1 MLSFI
6 EVTFIFF
13 SILSLLDARRLEYDE
28 RRVSFG
34 KWGLSDIQDTVHDA
48 CSVIRRLTIRREDVF
63 ETTLSASLASSVSL
77 SHSPVKQAQKKFCV
91 ERLFRKIP
99 MAIRNKMAIFP
110 ESRGYQV
117 SVETFNTPDSE
128 SSIALNVRLRHITE
142 PLIPDDIW
150 ETMTG
155 QEFQQHPETLDQLTK
170 TGAWLAE
177 NDEVNEWV
185 DWKVFGSLG
194 SLENG
199 DIQVWTGKAKKE
211 GHGSEVPFI
220 KSRSI
225 LPMSPEEVVDL
236 LLDSERVK
244 TYNQWS
250 QGRTDCWTAR
260 AEDGSQQQTKIV
272 KSTTQPPL
280 GAKPMVSV
288 TLLHARPWGSDG
300 GWIVVSRSPGGNAF
314 FDPDDSPTSRSD
326 ILLGVNLLSQ
336 LDEESCVLTSL
347 THVYSPAIPAMLAE
361 RLGARSAIKFAIDVR
376 NSKVPA

>member
-1 MLSFI
+1 MP
-6 EVTFIFF
+6 IF
-13 SILSLLDARRLEYDE
+13 S
-28 RRVSFG
+28 
-34 KWGLSDIQDTVHDA
+34 
-48 CSVIRRLTIRREDVF
+48 
-63 ETTLSASLASSVSL
+63 
-77 SHSPVKQAQKKFCV
+77 
-91 ERLFRKIP
+91 
-99 MAIRNKMAIFP
+99 
-110 ESRGYQV
+110 ESRGYQI
-117 SVETFNTPDSE
+117 SVETFSTPDAE
-128 SSIALNVRLRHITE
+128 SSIAVEERLRHITE
-142 PLIPDDIW
+142 PLIPEDVW

-155 QEFQQHPETLDQLTK
+155 QEFQQHPETLDQLAK

-194 SLENG
+194 SLEKG

-225 LPMSPEEVVDL
+225 LPMPPEEVVEL
-236 LLDSERVK
+236 LMDSERVK

-250 QGRTDCWTAR
+250 QGRTDCWIAP
-260 AEDGSQQQTKIV
+260 AEEGSQKQTKIV

-280 GAKPMVSV
+280 GAKPVVSV

-300 GWIVVSRSPGGNAF
+300 GWIVVSRSPGGNAY
-314 FDPDDSPTSRSD
+314 FDADDSLTSRSD
-326 ILLGVNLLSQ
+326 ILLGVNLLSP
-336 LDEESCVLTSL
+336 LDEESCILTSL

-361 RLGARSAIKFAIDVR
+361 RLGARSAINFAIDVR